1 MGKLL
6 VRKNL
11 GKVRETL
18 GCYKI
23 EYFVVRFT
31 IESFYKKLMRETFL
45 KRKISLPLPNLVGV
59 QLESFEWL
67 KKNGLKEVLDELGTI
82 EDSSGR
88 GWILTLSNPRVDKA
102 NITIEEA
109 VRAGR
114 TYDAAWYVNATIE
127 DPISKKKKAQE
138 IYMGDIPLMTQQGTF
153 IINGVERIII
163 SQLIRSEGVL
173 FGGDYSPVTGQ
184 FLAGAKILPRS
195 GVWLEFET
203 SRTGVMTLRIDR
215 KRKITSTTLLRIFGL
230 ENDDEITNAFINVE
244 TNPEI
249 NYTEVTLAKDT
260 ASNFDEACLEVYKKM
275 RPGEPLVLENA
286 KALVHAMF
294 FNKRR
299 YSLGAVGRFKLN
311 QVLGVNFPNDPKHR
325 LLQLEDLIKIISRI
339 IELNNGN
346 GDPSDVDFLGNRRVK
361 SMGELLQWQMRVG
374 FLRMEKNIKERMSL
388 SPRDRLPEPST
399 LISPRAIAAAVH
411 AFFATGQ
418 LSQLHDQQ
426 NPLTALDHLR
436 RLSVLGP
443 GGLTKERASFSV
455 RDVHNSY
462 FGRICP
468 ARTPEGPNVGLINYM
483 AMYARVNEYGFL
495 ETPYVRLEK
504 DPKGKVKL
512 TDDIVY
518 LAAYDEDKVHITDQ
532 SIEIDDAGYIV
543 DTQVPLRKGGEFFLG
558 DVSLADY
565 IEVVPAQ
572 VLGVV
577 AGLVPFVQN
586 DEVTRITMGTQQM
599 SQAVPLIKPERPI
612 VGTGIE
618 EEVARN
624 TNALLLAEENGTVE
638 YADANEVVVKYS
650 AGGRNKKVEYKAKKF
665 LQTNSSTCYNQVVK
679 VITGQKVKKG
689 DILIEGPS
697 IDNGEIAIGTNMKI
711 AYMIYKGLEFEDGIV
726 ISDRLVK
733 EDVLTSIHIQDYV
746 TSVQETK
753 LGPEEI
759 TRDIPNVSED
769 TLRNLDETGIVAMG
783 SKVKSGDVL
792 VGKVAP
798 KGEVD
803 LTAEERLLRAI
814 FGEKAKDVRDTSLR
828 VPHGEHGIVIG
839 IKKVTKE
846 DNETLPAG
854 TIKEITVYV
863 AHQKKIEIGDKL
875 AGRHGNKGVIS
886 AVVPAIDMP
895 TLLDGTPVDIIF
907 SSEAVLRRMNVGQLL
922 EVSLGAVGKKLGKF
936 YEIPVL
942 QRIPEEKLIE
952 EFRKAGY
959 PVTGKM
965 KLIDGRTGEYY
976 HNEIVVGNAY
986 ILKLVHMSEEKM
998 HARSTGSYSL
1008 INQQP
1013 LGGKAQFG
1021 GQRFGEMEVWALE
1034 AYGAAHTLREMLTI
1048 KSDDMLGRVQAF
1060 SALIQGGE
1068 VPKPMIP
1075 ETFKLLVRKLNG
1087 LGLGLEAYSTEQP
1100 VEETPKE
1107 ETPKDGKGEKTTQIL
1122 AEDLAPE
1129 EIVIDKKELEEAG
1142 VAEIVEAVES

>member
-1 MGKLL
+1 
-6 VRKNL
+6 
-11 GKVRETL
+11 
-18 GCYKI
+18 
-23 EYFVVRFT
+23 
-31 IESFYKKLMRETFL
+31 MRETFL
-45 KRKISLPLPNLVGV
+45 KRKIALPLPNLVGV
-59 QLESFEWL
+59 QLESFDWL
-67 KKNGLKEVLDELGTI
+67 KKTGLKEVLEELGTI
-82 EDSSGR
+82 EDNSGR
-88 GWILTLSNPRVDKA
+88 GWILTLSDPRVDKE

-109 VRAGR
+109 RRTGR
-114 TYDAAWYVNATIE
+114 TYDASWYVQASLE
-127 DPISKKKKAQE
+127 DPISKKKKVNE
-138 IYMGDIPLMTQQGTF
+138 IYMGDIPLMTDQGTF

-173 FGGDYSPVTGQ
+173 FGGESSPVTGQ
-184 FLAGAKILPRS
+184 FLAGAKVLPKS

-203 SRTGVMTLRIDR
+203 SRTGVITLRIDR
-215 KRKITSTTLLRIFGL
+215 KRKITATTLLRVFGL
-230 ENDDEITNAFINVE
+230 ETDDDIREAFVGVE

-249 NYTEVTLAKDT
+249 NYTEATLAKDP
-260 ASNFDEACLEVYKKM
+260 AEGFDDACIEIYKKM
-275 RPGEPLVLENA
+275 RPGEPLVIENA

-299 YSLGAVGRFKLN
+299 YSMGSIGRFKLN
-311 QVLGVNFPNDPKHR
+311 QTLGLNFPNDPKHR
-325 LLQLEDLIKIISRI
+325 LLQLEDILKILSRI
-339 IELNNGN
+339 IELNNGI

-388 SPRDRLPEPST
+388 APRDRLPEPST
-399 LISPRAIAAAVH
+399 LIAPRAIAAAVH
-411 AFFATGQ
+411 SFFATGQ

-443 GGLTKERASFSV
+443 GGLSKDRASFSV

-483 AMYARVNEYGFL
+483 SMYARVNQYGFL
-495 ETPYVRLEK
+495 ETPYIKLEK
-504 DPKGKVKL
+504 DSKGNVKI
-512 TDDIVY
+512 TDEVVY
-518 LAAYDEDKVHITDQ
+518 LAAYDEEHTNITDQ
-532 SIEIDDAGYIV
+532 SVEIDEKGYIL
-543 DTQVPLRKGGEFFLG
+543 DSQVPIRKGGEFYLG
-558 DVSLADY
+558 DRASAEY

-586 DEVTRITMGTQQM
+586 DEVTRITMATQQM
-599 SQAVPLIKPERPI
+599 SQAVPLVKPQRPI
-612 VGTGIE
+612 IGTGIE
-618 EEVARN
+618 AEVARN
-624 TNALLLAEENGTVE
+624 TDALILAEGNGVVE
-638 YADANEVVVKYS
+638 YADAEKVIVKYS
-650 AGGRNKKVEYKAKKF
+650 DKTKKTEYKTKKF
-665 LQTNSSTCYNQVVK
+665 IQNNSGTSYNQIVRVLS
-679 VITGQKVKKG
+679 GQKVKKD
-689 DILIEGPS
+689 DIIIEGPAV
-697 IDNGEIAIGTNMKI
+697 DEGEIAIGTNMKV
-711 AYMIYKGLEFEDGIV
+711 AYMIYEGLEYEDGII
-726 ISDRLVK
+726 ISDRIVR

-746 TSVQETK
+746 VSVQETK

-769 TLRNLDETGIVAMG
+769 TLRNLDEEGIVTIG

-803 LTAEERLLRAI
+803 LTSEERLLRAI

-828 VPHGEHGIVIG
+828 MPHGEHGVVIG
-839 IKKVTKE
+839 IKSVTKE
-846 DNETLPAG
+846 DNESLPAG
-854 TIKEITVYV
+854 TIKKITVYV
-863 AHQKKIEIGDKL
+863 AQQKKIEIGDKL

-886 AVVPAIDMP
+886 AIVPAIDMP
-895 TLLDGTPVDIIF
+895 VLPDGSSVDIIF
-907 SSEAVLRRMNVGQLL
+907 SSEAVLKRMNVGQIL
-922 EVSLGAVGKKLGKF
+922 ETSLGAVGKKLGKF
-936 YEIPVL
+936 YEIPSL
-942 QRIPEEKLIE
+942 QRIPEQRLVE
-952 EFRKAGY
+952 EFKKAGY
-959 PVTGKM
+959 PVSGKM

-976 HNEIVVGNAY
+976 HNDIVVGDAY

-998 HARSTGSYSL
+998 HARSTGPYSL

-1034 AYGAAHTLREMLTI
+1034 AYGAAHTLQEILTI

-1060 SALIQGGE
+1060 SALIQGNKIPGST
-1068 VPKPMIP
+1068 VP

-1087 LGLGLEAYSTEQP
+1087 LGLGLEAYSVENTSEEKETISDSVLPEEKADIKVPQEIIEQEENVVDTESLEKEGIEEV
-1100 VEETPKE
+1100 VEE
-1107 ETPKDGKGEKTTQIL
+1107 
-1122 AEDLAPE
+1122 PE
-1129 EIVIDKKELEEAG
+1129 VL
-1142 VAEIVEAVES
+1142 